1 MLFMMID
8 IVTHVSQIT
17 RFMKNG
23 CFIDVVH
30 MDTCLILQEI
40 VIAPNQSLQVKG
52 DHQEPSCIVQVMH
65 LGIHAH
71 NLQYDVTC
79 LVHISVWN

>member
-52 DHQEPSCIVQVMH
+52 DHQEPSCKYKYK
-65 LGIHAH
+65 GIHAH
-71 NLQYDVTC
+71 NLQYM
-79 LVHISVWN
+79 